1 MHPSLSAYPIP
12 TLAFLEPPHVG
23 CTKAA
28 QPRMTSMHGTA
39 NVLTLGGKLTD
50 KRLTTLECV
59 PQKGIAPAGWNLPS
73 LSSPPTHACSLRLQS
88 RMLACPEQYPEQ
100 HQARS
105 AITSSSLGSMSQ
117 VAAVALFP
125 PLHSVPLSVDLSA
138 ARFEQRW
145 KTCQRAGPHPNGDEG
160 EPES

>member
-50 KRLTTLECV
+50 KRLTTLD
-59 PQKGIAPAGWNLPS
+59 
-73 LSSPPTHACSLRLQS
+73 PPTHACSLRLQS